1 MPNIRTQNL
10 RHAVGSLLVA
20 GLSGTELT
28 SLERAWLRLLKPAG
42 VILFRRNIKDAE
54 QTRALLDE
62 ATGLCARHSVRYVD
76 VEGGTVNRLRDALAQ
91 LPSVQAVG
99 AAVRQKN
106 KPRLARE
113 FGALIARAVRA
124 FGFNT
129 TLAPVIDLALPESAE
144 VMGSRCVSAD
154 PAQVIEFAREFMLGL
169 KAQRVIA
176 CGKHFPGL
184 GGAASD
190 THFVTPE
197 IHRTWKQ
204 LWDEDLAPYRELHR
218 QMPIVMTN
226 HAAYPGTPGKAM
238 PASASRFW
246 ITTVLRN
253 RIGYRGMILSD
264 DLEMGGILKV
274 LPVDEAAVEA
284 VRAGSDLLEIC
295 HSAELIL
302 RTYEA
307 LLAAAEKSAAFRK
320 LLLARAQE
328 SARKRARLYAGNMP
342 PALNAKQFEKLRND
356 VVSFAEIV
364 SRATTQPDTLAPRTT
379 APAETS

>member
-1 MPNIRTQNL
+1 MPNSIDRNL
-10 RHAVGSLLVA
+10 RRAVGSLLVV

-28 SLERAWLRLLKPAG
+28 SLERAWLRLLRPAG
-42 VILFRRNIKDAE
+42 VILFRRNIRDAE

-62 ATGLCARHSVRYVD
+62 ATGLCARNSVRYVD
-76 VEGGTVNRLRDALAQ
+76 VEGGTVNRLRDALAA
-91 LPSVQAVG
+91 LPSAQAVG
-99 AAVRQKN
+99 AAAIQK
-106 KPRLARE
+106 PALARQ
-113 FGALIARAVRA
+113 FGELIARAVRA

-129 TLAPVIDLALPESAE
+129 TLAPVVDLALPESAE
-144 VMGSRCVSAD
+144 VMGTRSVARD
-154 PAQVIEFAREFMLGL
+154 PSQVIVFAREFMLGL
-169 KAQRVIA
+169 EAQRVIA

-197 IHRTWKQ
+197 IHRTWQ
-204 LWDEDLAPYRELHR
+204 QVWIEDLAPYRELHR

-226 HAAYPGTPGKAM
+226 HAAYPGTPGKDM

-253 RIGYRGMILSD
+253 RIGYRGIILSD
-264 DLEMGGILKV
+264 DLEMGGILKF

-307 LLAAAEKSAAFRK
+307 LLSAAEKSASFRNV
-320 LLLARAQE
+320 LLARARD
-328 SARKRARLYAGNMP
+328 SARKRARLYAGKIP
-342 PALNAKQFEKLRND
+342 PPLTAKQFDRLRSD
-356 VVSFAEIV
+356 VARFRDSVA
-364 SRATTQPDTLAPRTT
+364 AGMQPDAVAPRAT